1 MCNLMMVELCKI
13 ILHVLKLFVYSD
25 EHSGKVKSF
34 MLDVLCPLVSECD
47 SVSNELLNIILS
59 NIVEP
64 VKTSKKNAYNL
75 AKELIIK
82 CSETLEPYI
91 QNVRYKLLFYFLCHH

>member
-1 MCNLMMVELCKI
+1 
-13 ILHVLKLFVYSD
+13 
-25 EHSGKVKSF
+25 

-47 SVSNELLNIILS
+47 TVSNELLNIILM

-64 VKTSKKNAYNL
+64 VKSSKKNAYNL

-82 CSETLEPYI
+82 CSETLESYI
-91 QNVRYKLLFYFLCHH
+91 QNVNHFKFSIFILTRLIADWSLYTKH

>member
-1 MCNLMMVELCKI
+1 
-13 ILHVLKLFVYSD
+13 
-25 EHSGKVKSF
+25 

-47 SVSNELLNIILS
+47 TVSNDLLNIILV

-64 VKTSKKNAYNL
+64 VKTAKKNTYHL

-82 CSETLEPYI
+82 CAETLEPYI
-91 QNVRYKLLFYFLCHH
+91 QNVRHIHHTPSPLSQSTFPAQSHFN

>member
-1 MCNLMMVELCKI
+1 MLC
-13 ILHVLKLFVYSD
+13 YSSD

-47 SVSNELLNIILS
+47 SVSNELLNIVLS

-91 QNVRYKLLFYFLCHH
+91 QNVCLDYFHQTNVSHGFSCFCSSSIKF

>member
-1 MCNLMMVELCKI
+1 MY
-13 ILHVLKLFVYSD
+13 FFFSD

-47 SVSNELLNIILS
+47 TVSNELLNIILA

-64 VKTSKKNAYNL
+64 IKTSKKNAYNL
-75 AKELIIK
+75 AKELIVK

-91 QNVRYKLLFYFLCHH
+91 QNVNNTYIYES

>member
-1 MCNLMMVELCKI
+1 
-13 ILHVLKLFVYSD
+13 
-25 EHSGKVKSF
+25 
-34 MLDVLCPLVSECD
+34 MLDVLCPLVTECD
-47 SVSNELLNIILS
+47 TVSNELLNIILI

-64 VKTSKKNAYNL
+64 VKTSKKNAYQL

-91 QNVRYKLLFYFLCHH
+91 QNVSLIQSVSTSQGVKWPLDFCFQFFNLVLICGKEDLNLFISQKVT

>member
-1 MCNLMMVELCKI
+1 
-13 ILHVLKLFVYSD
+13 
-25 EHSGKVKSF
+25 

-47 SVSNELLNIILS
+47 TVSNELLNIILR

-64 VKTSKKNAYNL
+64 VKSSKKNAYNL

-91 QNVRYKLLFYFLCHH
+91 QNVRKICLENIYV

>member
-1 MCNLMMVELCKI
+1 MVC
-13 ILHVLKLFVYSD
+13 FNFSD
-25 EHSGKVKSF
+25 ENSEKVKSF
-34 MLDVLCPLVSECD
+34 MLDVLCPLISECD
-47 SVSNELLNIILS
+47 SVSNELLNIILT

-64 VKTSKKNAYNL
+64 VKTAKKNAYNL

-91 QNVRYKLLFYFLCHH
+91 QNVRLFLTVYVYHARG